1 MADKDFEDRDLRKFE
16 RELEHREKNLDA
28 ANDLLKDAPSLL
40 AELTNEVVIPLLQG
54 LQPQQQ
60 RQVQQQLWQPPKQD
74 TRSRSKP
81 EYDPTDPQN
90 QDIPGPQSVNNE
102 DENND

>member
-1 MADKDFEDRDLRKFE
+1 MSDKESEKRDLRKFE
-16 RELEHREKNLDA
+16 RELEHREKNLEH

-40 AELTNEVVIPLLQG
+40 AELTNEVVIPLLQN

-60 RQVQQQLWQPPKQD
+60 RQVQQQMWQPPEQD
-74 TRSRSKP
+74 TRSRGKP
-81 EYDPTDPQN
+81 EYDPQN

-102 DENND
+102 DDNSD